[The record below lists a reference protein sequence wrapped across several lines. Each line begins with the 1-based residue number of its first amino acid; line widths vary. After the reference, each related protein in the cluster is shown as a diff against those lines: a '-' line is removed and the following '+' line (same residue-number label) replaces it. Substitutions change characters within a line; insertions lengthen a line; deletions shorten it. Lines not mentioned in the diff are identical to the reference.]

1 MKLGVIS
8 ANLMNY
14 EFEEGLQ
21 HAQDLGLKA
30 IETGGIGLWEPVGA
44 KYCPID
50 KLLADRGEIRRWLE
64 AHERYGLEISA
75 LGAHGAPLIP
85 DKEGAKKYSLDF
97 RKQCKLAELAGS
109 LGVEVVFYQ
118 SNVEGNLVDCIQEN
132 WGKIQGIIVN
142 PGALTHYGL
151 TLKDTLIDSGVPV
164 IEVHLGNPHARE
176 EWRRVSV
183 ISDIARGQ
191 IAGFGWRSYTAAI
204 EILAGLIQERETDP
218 G

>member
-1 MKLGVIS
+1 MTRFLILNGPNINMLGRR
-8 ANLMNY
+8 
-14 EFEEGLQ
+14 
-21 HAQDLGLKA
+21 DPA
-30 IETGGIGLWEPVGA
+30 IYGSKTL
-44 KYCPID
+44 
-50 KLLADRGEIRRWLE
+50 GEIN
-64 AHERYGLEISA
+64 G
-75 LGAHGAPLIP
+75 
-85 DKEGAKKYSLDF
+85 
-97 RKQCKLAELAGS
+97 QLAELAGS

-118 SNVEGNLVDCIQEN
+118 SNVEGNLVDCIQDH

-191 IAGFGWRSYTAAI
+191 IAGFGWRSYTAAL
-204 EILAGLIQERETDP
+204 EILAALIKEE
-218 G
+218 GSK